1 MKSNAPNE
9 SNRQIIPSSRA
20 ARRRTRRCASSTSA
34 LARCH
39 RRRRLRRRPRPRA
52 REREHR
58 RDRVHRDRVDVTR
71 QPRRLDRARALARSR
86 TTSIP
91 RRYRRGS
98 SGSVSSPVSPRSSS
112 RRASFGN
119 ARAFRADA
127 RDARDRDSSSSAS
140 GTSRERSSVPRAVG
154 FYPLR
159 VGLVSSRA
167 IPGTGDDFARLAGR
181 RASCTTST
189 RASRRVDAP
198 SSARARMNGKE

>member
-1 MKSNAPNE
+1 MHASN
-9 SNRQIIPSSRA
+9 PSPVPSLIARR
-20 ARRRTRRCASSTSA
+20 ARRRTPRCASSTFA
-34 LARCH
+34 LARWY
-39 RRRRLRRRPRPRA
+39 RLRRLRRRPRPRA
-52 REREHR
+52 RASAR
-58 RDRVHRDRVDVTR
+58 HRDRARRPTVDVTR
-71 QPRRLDRARALARSR
+71 EPRRLDRARTRERSR

-91 RRYRRGS
+91 RRCRRGS
-98 SGSVSSPVSPRSSS
+98 SGSVSSPGSPRSSS
-112 RRASFGN
+112 RRGSFGS
-119 ARAFRADA
+119 ARGFSADA

-140 GTSRERSSVPRAVG
+140 GTRRERSSARRAVG

-198 SSARARMNGKE
+198 STRMSTSSEE